1 MTYSVAVS
9 GASGYAG
16 GEILR
21 ILAAHPDVQIRTVTA
36 HSNAGQPLIQH
47 QPHLRSLAH
56 FSLQPSTPEVLAGH
70 DIVFLALP
78 HGQSGSFTD
87 ALADTPLVIDAGAD
101 HRLESVA
108 DWDRFYGGDFHD
120 PWTYGVPELLV
131 GGRKQR
137 EHLAGATRIAAPGC
151 NASAVSLSL
160 APGVAA
166 GVIDPSDIVSVLAVG
181 PSGAGRSLKTNL
193 LASEILGS
201 ANPYAVG
208 GTHRHIPE
216 IRQALAAARASED
229 RADVGGFGDD
239 HPTHGG
245 FSDRGHAD
253 DGIRISFTPVLV
265 PMSRGILATSTA
277 PIAKGA
283 TDADIRAA
291 WEAAYGDET
300 FVQLL
305 PAGQFPRAAD
315 VLGANTALIGL
326 AIDRPA
332 NRVVV
337 VAALDNL
344 VKGTAGA
351 AIQSMN
357 IALGLPEASAL
368 TVNGTAP

>member
-21 ILAAHPDVQIRTVTA
+21 LLASHPDIEIRTVTA

-47 QPHLRSLAH
+47 QPHLRSLAGLT
-56 FSLQPSTPEVLAGH
+56 LQDTTPEILAGH

-78 HGQSGSFTD
+78 HGQSGQYTD
-87 ALADTPLVIDAGAD
+87 ALGDTPLVIDAGAD
-101 HRLESVA
+101 HRLTSETA
-108 DWDRFYGGDFHD
+108 WDAFYGGAFHE

-131 GGRKQR
+131 GGAKQR
-137 EHLAGATRIAAPGC
+137 EALRGATRIAAPGC
-151 NASAVSLSL
+151 NASTVSLSL
-160 APGVAA
+160 VPGVAA
-166 GVIDPSDIVSVLAVG
+166 GVIDPGDIVSVLAVG
-181 PSGAGRSLKTNL
+181 PSGAGKSLKSNL
-193 LASEILGS
+193 LASEILGT

-216 IRQALAAARASED
+216 IRQALAAATPSAGSGAES
-229 RADVGGFGDD
+229 G
-239 HPTHGG
+239 
-245 FSDRGHAD
+245 

-277 PIAKGA
+277 PIVAGV
-283 TDADIRAA
+283 TDAEIREA
-291 WEAAYGDET
+291 WESAYDGET
-300 FVQLL
+300 FVHLL
-305 PAGQFPRAAD
+305 PEGSFPRTAD

-326 AIDRPA
+326 AIDRAA
-332 NRVVV
+332 NRVTVV
-337 VAALDNL
+337 TAVDNL

-357 IALGLPEASAL
+357 IALGLPEDRAL
-368 TVNGTAP
+368 SINGVAP

>member
-21 ILAAHPDVQIRTVTA
+21 ILAAHPDVEIRTVTA

-56 FSLQPSTPEVLAGH
+56 LTLQQTTPEVLAGH

-78 HGQSGSFTD
+78 HGQSGQYTD
-87 ALADTPLVIDAGAD
+87 ALQDTPLVIDAGAD
-101 HRLESVA
+101 HRLESIA

-120 PWTYGVPELLV
+120 PWAYGVPELPV
-131 GGRKQR
+131 AGAKQR
-137 EHLAGATRIAAPGC
+137 ERLLSAARIAAPGC
-151 NASAVSLSL
+151 NASTVSLSL

-166 GVIDPSDIVSVLAVG
+166 SVIDTSDIVTVLAVG
-181 PSGAGRSLKTNL
+181 PSGAGKSLRPNL

-216 IRQALAAARASED
+216 IRQALAAARPS
-229 RADVGGFGDD
+229 ADSSTGSGTDSTDG
-239 HPTHGG
+239 
-245 FSDRGHAD
+245 AD
-253 DGIRISFTPVLV
+253 EGIRISFTPVLV
-265 PMSRGILATSTA
+265 PMARGILATSTA
-277 PIAKGA
+277 PIANGV
-283 TDADIRAA
+283 TDADIRGA

-305 PAGQFPRAAD
+305 PEGQFPRTAD
-315 VLGANTALIGL
+315 VLGANTALLGL
-326 AIDRPA
+326 AIDRAA

-337 VAALDNL
+337 VAAVDNL

-357 IALGLPEASAL
+357 IALGLPEGRAL
-368 TVNGTAP
+368 TVNGVAP

>member
-21 ILAAHPDVQIRTVTA
+21 LLAAHPDVEIRTVTA
-36 HSNAGQPLIQH
+36 HSNAGQPLIEH

-56 FSLQPSTPEVLAGH
+56 LTLQATTPEILAGH

-78 HGQSGSFTD
+78 HGQSGQYTD
-87 ALADTPLVIDAGAD
+87 ALDDVPLVIDAGAD
-101 HRLESVA
+101 HRLTSA
-108 DWDRFYGGDFHD
+108 DAWDAFYGGDFHE
-120 PWTYGVPELLV
+120 PWAYGVPELPV
-131 GGRKQR
+131 GGAHQR
-137 EHLAGATRIAAPGC
+137 AHLVGATRIAAPGC
-151 NASAVSLSL
+151 NASTVALSL

-181 PSGAGRSLKTNL
+181 PSGAGKSLKANL

-216 IRQALAAARASED
+216 IRQALAAAGGED
-229 RADVGGFGDD
+229 
-239 HPTHGG
+239 
-245 FSDRGHAD
+245 
-253 DGIRISFTPVLV
+253 IRISFTPVLV

-277 PIAKGA
+277 PIVDGA
-283 TDADIRAA
+283 TDAEIRAA
-291 WEAAYGDET
+291 WEDAYREET
-300 FVQLL
+300 FVQVL
-305 PAGQFPRAAD
+305 PAGHFPRTAD
-315 VLGANTALIGL
+315 VLGANTALMGL
-326 AIDRPA
+326 AIDRAA

-337 VAALDNL
+337 ITAVDNL

-357 IALGLPEASAL
+357 IALGLPEDRGLS
-368 TVNGTAP
+368 VNGVAP

>member
-21 ILAAHPDVQIRTVTA
+21 LLASHPDIEIRTVTA
-36 HSNAGQPLIQH
+36 HSNAGQPLVQH

-56 FSLQPSTPEVLAGH
+56 LTLQDTTPETLAGH

-78 HGQSGSFTD
+78 HGQSGQYTD
-87 ALADTPLVIDAGAD
+87 ALGDTPLVIDAGAD
-101 HRLESVA
+101 HRLTSQ
-108 DWDRFYGGDFHD
+108 DSWDAFYGGDFHE
-120 PWTYGVPELLV
+120 PWAYGVPELLV
-131 GGRKQR
+131 GGVKQR
-137 EHLAGATRIAAPGC
+137 ETLRGATRIAAPGC
-151 NASAVSLSL
+151 NASTVSLSL

-166 GVIDPSDIVSVLAVG
+166 GVIDPGDIVSVIAVG
-181 PSGAGRSLKTNL
+181 PSGAGKSLKTNL

-216 IRQALAAARASED
+216 IRQALAAASGAE
-229 RADVGGFGDD
+229 
-239 HPTHGG
+239 P
-245 FSDRGHAD
+245 
-253 DGIRISFTPVLV
+253 DGIRLSFTPVLV

-277 PIAKGA
+277 PIIGDVS
-283 TDADIRAA
+283 DAEIRAA
-291 WEAAYGDET
+291 WEDAYGDET

-305 PAGQFPRAAD
+305 PAGQFPRTAD
-315 VLGANTALIGL
+315 VVGANTALIGL
-326 AIDRPA
+326 AIDRAA
-332 NRVVV
+332 NRVTVV
-337 VAALDNL
+337 TAVDNL

-357 IALGLPEASAL
+357 LALGLPESRAL
-368 TVNGTAP
+368 SVNGVAP

>member
-21 ILAAHPDVQIRTVTA
+21 ILAAHPDVEIRTVTA

-56 FSLQPSTPEVLAGH
+56 LILQETSPEVLAGH

-78 HGQSGSFTD
+78 HGQSGQYTD
-87 ALADTPLVIDAGAD
+87 ALDDTPLVIDAGAD
-101 HRLESVA
+101 HRLTSRA
-108 DWDRFYGGDFHD
+108 DWDAFYGGDFHD

-131 GGRKQR
+131 DGAKQR
-137 EHLAGATRIAAPGC
+137 ERLAGAARIAAPGC
-151 NASAVSLSL
+151 NASTVSLSL

-181 PSGAGRSLKTNL
+181 PSGAGKSLKTNL
-193 LASEILGS
+193 LASEILGT

-208 GTHRHIPE
+208 GSHRHIPE
-216 IRQALAAARASED
+216 IAQALRGAGAAGEVR
-229 RADVGGFGDD
+229 V
-239 HPTHGG
+239 
-245 FSDRGHAD
+245 
-253 DGIRISFTPVLV
+253 SFTPVLV
-265 PMSRGILATSTA
+265 PMARGILATSTA
-277 PIAKGA
+277 PIPEG
-283 TDADIRAA
+283 TGDDDIRGA

-305 PAGQFPRAAD
+305 PAGQFPRTAD
-315 VLGANTALIGL
+315 VLGANTALMGL
-326 AIDRPA
+326 AIDRAA

-337 VAALDNL
+337 VTAVDNL

-351 AIQSMN
+351 AVQSMN
-357 IALGLPEASAL
+357 IALGLAEGTAL
-368 TVNGTAP
+368 TVNGVAP

>member
-21 ILAAHPDVQIRTVTA
+21 ILAAHPEIEIRTVTA

-56 FSLQPSTPEVLAGH
+56 LTLQETTPEVLAGH

-78 HGQSGSFTD
+78 HGHSGQYTD

-101 HRLESVA
+101 HRLESSA
-108 DWDRFYGGDFHD
+108 AWEQFYGGDFHQ

-131 GGRKQR
+131 DGVKQR
-137 EHLAGATRIAAPGC
+137 ERLVGATRIAAPGC
-151 NASAVSLSL
+151 NASTVSLSL
-160 APGVAA
+160 APGIAA

-181 PSGAGRSLKTNL
+181 PSGAGKSLKTNL
-193 LASEILGS
+193 LAAEILGS

-208 GTHRHIPE
+208 GSHRHIPE
-216 IRQALAAARASED
+216 IRQALAATGTDAA
-229 RADVGGFGDD
+229 
-239 HPTHGG
+239 
-245 FSDRGHAD
+245 
-253 DGIRISFTPVLV
+253 GIRISFTPVLV
-265 PMSRGILATSTA
+265 PMSRGILATSSA
-277 PIAKGA
+277 PIMDGVS
-283 TDADIRAA
+283 DAEIRAA
-291 WEAAYGDET
+291 WESAYADET

-305 PAGQFPRAAD
+305 PAGEFPRTAD
-315 VLGANTALIGL
+315 VVGANTALIGI
-326 AIDRPA
+326 AIDRAA
-332 NRVVV
+332 NRVVSI
-337 VAALDNL
+337 AAVDNL

-357 IALGLPEASAL
+357 IALGLPE
-368 TVNGTAP
+368 GTALSINGVSP

>member
-21 ILAAHPDVQIRTVTA
+21 ILAAHPDVEIRTVTA

-56 FSLQPSTPEVLAGH
+56 LTLHDTTSDVLAGH

-78 HGQSGSFTD
+78 HGQSGQYTD

-101 HRLESVA
+101 HRLESIA

-120 PWTYGVPELLV
+120 PWTYGVPELVVGGAKQRRRLV
-131 GGRKQR
+131 G
-137 EHLAGATRIAAPGC
+137 ASRIAAPGC
-151 NASAVSLSL
+151 NASTVSLSL

-166 GVIDPSDIVSVLAVG
+166 GVIDPGDIVSVLAVG
-181 PSGAGRSLKTNL
+181 PSGAGKSLKTNL

-216 IRQALAAARASED
+216 IRQALAAARGTED
-229 RADVGGFGDD
+229 DSADE
-239 HPTHGG
+239 
-245 FSDRGHAD
+245 
-253 DGIRISFTPVLV
+253 GIRISFTPVIV
-265 PMSRGILATSTA
+265 PMARGILATSTA
-277 PIAKGA
+277 QIAADA
-283 TDADIRAA
+283 TDADIRGA

-305 PAGQFPRAAD
+305 PEGEFPRTAD

-326 AIDRPA
+326 AIDRAA

-337 VAALDNL
+337 VAAVDNL

-351 AIQSMN
+351 AVQSMN
-357 IALGLPEASAL
+357 IALGLPEARAL
-368 TVNGTAP
+368 PVNGIAP

>member
-21 ILAAHPDVQIRTVTA
+21 LLADHPDIEIRTVTA
-36 HSNAGQPLIQH
+36 HSNAGQPLVDH

-56 FSLQPSTPEVLAGH
+56 LTLQDTTPQILAGH

-78 HGQSGSFTD
+78 HGQSGQYTD
-87 ALADTPLVIDAGAD
+87 ALEGVPLVIDAGAD
-101 HRLESVA
+101 HRLTSQTA
-108 DWDRFYGGDFHD
+108 WDAFYGGTFHD
-120 PWTYGVPELLV
+120 AWTYGVPELLV
-131 GGRKQR
+131 GGTKQR
-137 EHLAGATRIAAPGC
+137 EHLGGATRIAAPGC
-151 NASAVSLSL
+151 NASTVSLSL

-216 IRQALAAARASED
+216 IRQALAASLPSGAGTA
-229 RADVGGFGDD
+229 AD
-239 HPTHGG
+239 
-245 FSDRGHAD
+245 S
-253 DGIRISFTPVLV
+253 IRISFTPVLV
-265 PMSRGILATSTA
+265 PMSRGILATSSA
-277 PIAKGA
+277 PIVDGV
-283 TDADIRAA
+283 TDAQIREA
-291 WEAAYGDET
+291 WETAYGGET

-305 PAGQFPRAAD
+305 PEGRFPRTAD
-315 VLGANTALIGL
+315 VIGANTALIGL
-326 AIDRPA
+326 AIDRAA
-332 NRVVV
+332 NRVTVV
-337 VAALDNL
+337 TAVDNL

-357 IALGLPEASAL
+357 IALGLPEGRAL
-368 TVNGTAP
+368 SVNGVAP

>member
-16 GEILR
+16 GELLR
-21 ILAAHPDVQIRTVTA
+21 ILAAHPDVAIRTVTA

-56 FSLQPSTPEVLAGH
+56 LTLQDTTPEVLAGH

-78 HGQSGSFTD
+78 HGQSGQYTD

-101 HRLESVA
+101 HRLESA
-108 DWDRFYGGDFHD
+108 EAWDQFYGGHFHQ
-120 PWTYGVPELLV
+120 PWTYGVPELLISDAK
-131 GGRKQR
+131 KQR
-137 EHLAGATRIAAPGC
+137 ERLVGASRIAAPGC

-166 GVIDPSDIVSVLAVG
+166 GVIDPSDIVTVLAVG
-181 PSGAGRSLKTNL
+181 PSGAGRALKTNL

-216 IRQALAAARASED
+216 IRQALAAAG
-229 RADVGGFGDD
+229 ADAQK
-239 HPTHGG
+239 T
-245 FSDRGHAD
+245 
-253 DGIRISFTPVLV
+253 RISFTPVLV
-265 PMSRGILATSTA
+265 PMARGILATSTA
-277 PIAKGA
+277 PLANGA
-283 TDADIRAA
+283 SDAEIRGA
-291 WEAAYGDET
+291 WESAYGDET

-305 PAGQFPRAAD
+305 PAGDFPRTAD
-315 VLGANTALIGL
+315 VLGANTALMGL
-326 AIDRPA
+326 AIDRAA

-337 VAALDNL
+337 VTAVDNL

-351 AIQSMN
+351 AIQSLN
-357 IALGLPEASAL
+357 IALGLAEGTGL
-368 TVNGTAP
+368 TVNGVSP

>member
-21 ILAAHPDVQIRTVTA
+21 ILAAHPDVEIRTVTA
-36 HSNAGQPLIQH
+36 HSNAGQPLTQH

-56 FSLQPSTPEVLAGH
+56 LTLQETTPEVLGGH

-78 HGQSGSFTD
+78 HGQSGRFTD
-87 ALADTPLVIDAGAD
+87 VLADTPLVIDAGAD
-101 HRLESVA
+101 HRLESIA
-108 DWDRFYGGDFHD
+108 DWEQFYSGDFHD

-131 GGRKQR
+131 AGGRQR
-137 EHLAGATRIAAPGC
+137 DRLIGATRIAAPGC
-151 NASAVSLSL
+151 NASTVSLSL

-181 PSGAGRSLKTNL
+181 PSGAGKSLKTNL

-216 IRQALAAARASED
+216 IRQALAAARDSALAG
-229 RADVGGFGDD
+229 ADE
-239 HPTHGG
+239 
-245 FSDRGHAD
+245 
-253 DGIRISFTPVLV
+253 GIRISFIPVLV

-277 PIAKGA
+277 PIVEDVS
-283 TDADIRAA
+283 DADIRGA

-305 PAGQFPRAAD
+305 PAGEFPRTAD
-315 VLGANTALIGL
+315 VVGANTALVGL
-326 AIDRPA
+326 AIDRA
-332 NRVVV
+332 AGRVVV
-337 VAALDNL
+337 VTAVDNL

-351 AIQSMN
+351 AVQSMN
-357 IALGLPEASAL
+357 IALGLAEGTAL
-368 TVNGTAP
+368 TVNGVAP

>member
-21 ILAAHPDVQIRTVTA
+21 ILAAHPDVEIRTVTA
-36 HSNAGQPLIQH
+36 HSSAGQPLIQH

-56 FSLQPSTPEVLAGH
+56 LTLQETTPDILAGH

-78 HGQSGSFTD
+78 HGQSGQYTD
-87 ALADTPLVIDAGAD
+87 ALLDTPLVIDAGAD
-101 HRLESVA
+101 HRLESRA
-108 DWDRFYGGDFHD
+108 DWDRFYSGEFHD
-120 PWTYGVPELLV
+120 PWTYGVPELPVEGAAQRQRLV
-131 GGRKQR
+131 
-137 EHLAGATRIAAPGC
+137 GATRIAAPGC
-151 NASAVSLSL
+151 NASTVSLSL

-166 GVIDPSDIVSVLAVG
+166 GVIDTSDIVTVLAVG
-181 PSGAGRSLKTNL
+181 PSGAGKSLRANL

-216 IRQALAAARASED
+216 IRQALAAARPLAGPGASTDTRPDE
-229 RADVGGFGDD
+229 
-239 HPTHGG
+239 
-245 FSDRGHAD
+245 
-253 DGIRISFTPVLV
+253 GIRISFTPVLV
-265 PMSRGILATSTA
+265 PMARGILATSTA
-277 PIAKGA
+277 PIAAGA
-283 TDADIRAA
+283 TDADIRGA

-305 PAGQFPRAAD
+305 PEGQFPRTAD
-315 VLGANTALIGL
+315 VLGANTALLGL
-326 AIDRPA
+326 AIDRAA

-337 VAALDNL
+337 VAAVDNL

-357 IALGLPEASAL
+357 IALGLPESRAL
-368 TVNGTAP
+368 TVNGVAP